1 MGLAPA
7 SHWVKRILVILVV
20 MVIIIAAGLYFGL
33 PRLNSFKTGGELTVP
48 GLKDPVKIQRDEK
61 AMAYIDAQSLD
72 DAIFAQGFVTA
83 QDRLF
88 QMQLTR
94 LFAQGRIGE
103 LAGKGARGLDIRM
116 RTLGIH
122 RAARRQAALLD
133 DDTRRFF
140 QRYVDGINAFIHIRP
155 QDIPMEFKLAGI
167 KAEEWSVADSL
178 SILYYMAYS
187 ISANLSTEIIAQALL
202 ETIGPDK
209 TRDILPINI
218 NPDDPEPVRRTAVA
232 VPGRSRL
239 GLENDT
245 FLTSFIGDH
254 PLRIGSNNWTVGPRL
269 APGGQPILAGD
280 PHLDA
285 RILPGVW
292 HTFGLKAP
300 GVRLVGA
307 NVPGLPGI
315 ALGRAEHIAI
325 SMTNNY
331 GDVQDLFIET
341 VDPNDPGR
349 YMEGDKSKPFTIIEE
364 ELKFKDKNAPG
375 GLITEKIKIRA
386 TGRGPV
392 VSGALAGLDASKV
405 ITFRWAPAESMGRTI
420 GISRFMTA
428 KSTAEIDRCLT
439 DVPMLLLNW
448 VFADDKG
455 NIGYRASGRVP
466 LRRSN
471 SGTFP
476 HRVVGGQDEW
486 VGWIPDHLM
495 PHASNPDR
503 HWLGTCNHKTIGAD
517 YPYYYSTYFAPS
529 FRYRRL
535 KELMAQ
541 PGPKAVDDHW
551 RFQRDAKNL
560 MAMKIA
566 PLMAVALEDDPATAS
581 MSRALQGWDFVDDKN
596 SAGPAVFQAAYRLFA
611 REVFVDELGP
621 RVTDLMLTSWYFWE
635 ERLLKMV
642 EDNNSSWFDDT
653 RTKDKVETRDDLF
666 RRSARMAQYQWR
678 HLLGEDPVQWEWG
691 KVHTLELV
699 SPLRRSGFGKTLVGS
714 GPMPMGGSGETL
726 YRGWYAWEDPF
737 AVTNSASLRMVA
749 DLSDLE
755 KVVAVLPA
763 GVWDRTFSP
772 HIMDQTKA
780 FMDGKKLYWWFSD
793 KALARHVT
801 ATLTLNP

>member
-1 MGLAPA
+1 MK
-7 SHWVKRILVILVV
+7 WVKRILITLVV
-20 MVIIIAAGLYFGL
+20 LVIIVAAGLYFGL
-33 PRLNSFKTGGELTVP
+33 PYLNSFKTKGELTVA
-48 GLKDPVKIQRDEK
+48 GLKAPVKIQRDEK

-122 RAARRQAALLD
+122 RAAKRQAELLD
-133 DDTRRFF
+133 DDTKRFF
-140 QRYVDGINAFIHIRP
+140 QRYVDGVNAFIRTRP
-155 QDIPMEFKLAGI
+155 QDIPLEFKLAGI

-178 SILYYMAYS
+178 TVLYYMGYS

-202 ETIGPDK
+202 ETIGLEK
-209 TRDILPINI
+209 TKQILPINI
-218 NPDDPEPVRRTAVA
+218 NPDDPAPAKKTAVA
-232 VPGRSRL
+232 ALGGSRL
-239 GLENDT
+239 GLQNDA
-245 FLTSFIGDH
+245 FLTSFIEDH
-254 PLRIGSNNWTVGPRL
+254 PLRIGSNNWAVGPKL
-269 APGGQPILAGD
+269 APGDKPILAGD

-285 RILPGVW
+285 RVLPGVW

-300 GVRLVGA
+300 GIRIVGA
-307 NVPGLPGI
+307 NIPGLPGI
-315 ALGRAEHIAI
+315 ALGRTEHIAI

-341 VDPNDPGR
+341 IDPNDPGR
-349 YMEGDKSKPFTIIEE
+349 YLEGDKSKPFTIIEE
-364 ELKFKDKNAPG
+364 ELKFKDKDAPG
-375 GLITEKIKIRA
+375 GLTTEKIKIRA
-386 TGRGPV
+386 TERGPV
-392 VSGALAGLDASKV
+392 VSRVLAGLDAGKV
-405 ITFRWAPAESMGRTI
+405 ITLRWAPAESMGSTI
-420 GISRFMTA
+420 GISKFMTA
-428 KSTAEIDRCLT
+428 KSTAEIDRALT
-439 DVPMLLLNW
+439 QVSMLLLNW
-448 VFADDKG
+448 VFVDDKG

-466 LRRSN
+466 LRRSQ

-476 HRVVGGQDEW
+476 HRVVDDQDEW

-495 PHASNPDR
+495 PHAANPDR

-535 KELMAQ
+535 KELMSR

-551 RFQRDAKNL
+551 RFQRDAKNM
-560 MAMKIA
+560 MAQKIA
-566 PLMAVALEDDPATAS
+566 PLMAAALKADPATAA
-581 MSRALQGWDFVDDKN
+581 MGQVLQGWDFVDGKG
-596 SAGPAVFQAAYRLFA
+596 SAGPAVFQATYRLFA
-611 REVFVDELGP
+611 KEVFGDELGLK
-621 RVTDLMLTSWYFWE
+621 VTDLMLTSWYFWE

-642 EDNNSSWFDDT
+642 EDNNSPWFDDT

-666 RRSARMAQYQWR
+666 RRSAKLAQEQWR
-678 HLLGEDPVQWEWG
+678 HLLGDDPTQWEWG
-691 KVHTLELV
+691 KVHYLELV
-699 SPLRRSGFGKTLVGS
+699 SPLRRSGWGKSLVGS

-749 DLSDLE
+749 DMSDPD
-755 KVVAVLPA
+755 KVTAVLPT
-763 GVWDRTFSP
+763 GVWGRTFSP

-780 FMDGKKLYWWFSD
+780 FMDGQKLYWWFSD
-793 KALARHVT
+793 KVLARHVT
-801 ATLTLNP
+801 ATLTLKP